1 MSHNQV
7 RVLLDDWEIYFE
19 EKRNVI
25 LYEIETLQLKEV
37 NQIPIESQ

>member
-7 RVLLDDWEIYFE
+7 RLLLDDWEIYFE
-19 EKRNVI
+19 EKRNAL
-25 LYEIETLQLKEV
+25 LYEIENLQLKEV

>member
-19 EKRNVI
+19 EKRNAL
-25 LYEIETLQLKEV
+25 LYEIENLQLKEV

>member
-25 LYEIETLQLKEV
+25 LYEIENLQLKEV
-37 NQIPIESQ
+37 NQILIESQ